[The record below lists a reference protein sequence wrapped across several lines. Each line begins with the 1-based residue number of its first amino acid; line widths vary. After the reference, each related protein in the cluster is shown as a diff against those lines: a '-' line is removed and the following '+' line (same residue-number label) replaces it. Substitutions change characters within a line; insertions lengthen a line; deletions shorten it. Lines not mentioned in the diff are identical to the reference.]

1 MTGLRKRI
9 VIVDDSD
16 AACEMFRE
24 ILVERYG
31 AERVAVETYITP
43 IHALPK
49 IDDTI
54 DLLIVDLEMPHIDGK
69 KFLEFAIEKGVDRR
83 KVIVTSGR
91 DAEELHRIFPA
102 GACLAVMNK
111 TEPRQREAFTMI
123 LDSIMKR

>member
-1 MTGLRKRI
+1 
-9 VIVDDSD
+9 
-16 AACEMFRE
+16 MFRE
-24 ILVERYG
+24 ILIERYG
-31 AERVAVETYITP
+31 AERVAVETYVTP

-69 KFLEFAIEKGVDRR
+69 KFLEFAIEKGVSRR

-91 DAEELHRIFPA
+91 DAEDLHRIFPA

-111 TEPRQREAFTMI
+111 TEPKQREAFTMI
-123 LDSIMKR
+123 LDSIMRR